1 MLKDVINC
9 FFLKKKH
16 RLEIKKKKRGMKKR
30 KHYSNE
36 YCYMGRDTA
45 NKKTLL

>member
-9 FFLKKKH
+9 FFKKKH
-16 RLEIKKKKRGMKKR
+16 RLEIKKKRGMKKR

-36 YCYMGRDTA
+36 YCYMGRDTT